1 MSSLAGTGLRTADAA
16 RVALAARSQP
26 PIKDSTDRLRIK
38 LREALK
44 LLKPEEL
51 QAKDAPG
58 SDRKGKK
65 PRLA

>member
-1 MSSLAGTGLRTADAA
+1 MPLAS
-16 RVALAARSQP
+16 RSQP